1 MYGLAKNQVEVMLR
15 HKVILNGVMF
25 SQLKQ
30 LVIMAKKTMF
40 GLVKILVEI
49 MLKHKAILNG
59 VIRLKLKPLVI
70 MKK

>member
-1 MYGLAKNQVEVMLR
+1 MVKKL
-15 HKVILNGVMF
+15 LNHGWLF
-25 SQLKQ
+25 LE
-30 LVIMAKKTMF
+30 IMAKKTMF
-40 GLVKILVEI
+40 GLVKILVEV